1 MEVNLTPDQRAFV
14 QRAIDSGRFER
25 EEDAIEEA
33 LRLWEERER
42 RKEEMLAALDA
53 AEASLAEGEG
63 RPITERSMDDLAE
76 DVKRRGRRRLTVE
89 SSNAG

>member
-1 MEVNLTPDQRAFV
+1 MEVNLTPDQRAFI

-33 LRLWEERER
+33 IRLWEERER

-76 DVKRRGRRRLTVE
+76 AVKRRGRRRLTAE